1 MIDRHEIIKNLSIDT
16 KKGSWQSSFLDIIIL
31 LMSFFIIIIGVSK
44 FDSFNLAVPQ
54 NQEVMVMESNDIDDA
69 ITIQQRSINSL
80 YLELSFLLED
90 VIESEDLNIILSKNE
105 VKLTLSNEFLYDIGS
120 AELFPQGMEVL
131 ERIASRIALVEDE
144 NFFVDVEGHT
154 DNRPVTSGR
163 YGSNWDLSTARSS
176 NVVEVLLE
184 NGFTPNRIRAS
195 GYADAQ
201 PMVPNV
207 DSLGNPILE
216 NQAKNRRFEIR
227 MYMN

>member
-54 NQEVMVMESNDIDDA
+54 NQEVMVVESNENDDA

-90 VIESEDLNIILSKNE
+90 VIEREDLNIILSNNE

>member
-90 VIESEDLNIILSKNE
+90 VIEREDLNIILSNNE

-154 DNRPVTSGR
+154 DNRPVISGR

>member
-1 MIDRHEIIKNLSIDT
+1 MIDSHEIIKNLSIDT

-54 NQEVMVMESNDIDDA
+54 NQEVMVMESNENDDA

-90 VIESEDLNIILSKNE
+90 VIEREDLNIILSKNE

-195 GYADAQ
+195 GYADSQ

>member
-90 VIESEDLNIILSKNE
+90 VIEREDLNIILSNNE

-184 NGFTPNRIRAS
+184 NGFTPNRIRVS